1 MNRLRRLDDLLEL
14 FGSSSNVE
22 APVDTNSFGRK
33 AGELISRGATAQMP
47 GQTQPMSSL
56 DVIDHSPSSDR
67 LTLIVAAGA
76 SASLLV
82 GGDVVGVALLA

>member
-22 APVDTNSFGRK
+22 TPVDTNSFGRK

-47 GQTQPMSSL
+47 GQTQPMSWTRANAMAC
-56 DVIDHSPSSDR
+56 P
-67 LTLIVAAGA
+67 
-76 SASLLV
+76 LLV
-82 GGDVVGVALLA
+82 KQTCDC